1 VAGRWRWCWA
11 TAVVAAAAFCTL
23 PAEAQQAVGAGPATV
38 ALPPYPT
45 QAGKPV
51 IYDPPFVAKSDD
63 DKGCAPGFSCRLR
76 LLGVIQNNGVV
87 ELRATAFTW

>member
-1 VAGRWRWCWA
+1 LHFAGSSTARRWWK
-11 TAVVAAAAFCTL
+11 TVTL
-23 PAEAQQAVGAGPATV
+23 T
-38 ALPPYPT
+38 LPPYPT
-45 QAGKPV
+45 DAGKPV

-63 DKGCAPGFSCRLR
+63 DQGCAPGFSCRPR